1 MVERWSDQPEVAEG
15 DLSEQSREL
24 LDDAADLGDV
34 GDDDGGTVPDEVDP
48 ADAQEQHQSVGYGE
62 DDYR

>member
-1 MVERWSDQPEVAEG
+1 VVDRWSDEPEVAEG
-15 DLSEQSREL
+15 DLADQRRGL
-24 LDDAADLGDV
+24 LDDPDDSDDVAAP
-34 GDDDGGTVPDEVDP
+34 VPDGVDP

>member
-1 MVERWSDQPEVAEG
+1 VIDRWSDDPEVAEG
-15 DLSEQSREL
+15 DLSEQSRDL
-24 LDDAADLGDV
+24 LDDLDDT
-34 GDDDGGTVPDEVDP
+34 GDDGDGPLPDEVDP

>member
-1 MVERWSDQPEVAEG
+1 MVESWSDHPEVAEG
-15 DLSEQSREL
+15 DLSEQSRDL
-24 LDDAADLGDV
+24 LDDPEGA
-34 GDDDGGTVPDEVDP
+34 GDDGDGPVPDEVDP

>member
-1 MVERWSDQPEVAEG
+1 MVERWSDDPEVAEG
-15 DLSEQSREL
+15 DLTEQARDL
-24 LDDAADLGDV
+24 LDDPEAL
-34 GDDDGGTVPDEVDP
+34 DDDGDGPVPDGVDP